1 MPELDDE
8 NGNKEG
14 NDGYLPRM
22 MSQASVLAAVSG
34 PSDASALEA
43 IARDEEL
50 AQAKALAEAE
60 AALEKAS
67 QAESAA
73 AAAEAAAEQQLAAM
87 KVENQLGWVRVGWE
101 ASGVRFKASK
111 IASIRGTSTHVQV
124 NAYPTRLCNR
134 MKECAHLSINHL
146 AFVQYSSFSTCP
158 SSTFNSGGR
167 GSSCSQSSR
176 GSRRCQSCL

>member
-8 NGNKEG
+8 NDNTEG

-43 IARDEEL
+43 IAREEEL

-87 KVENQLGWVRVGWE
+87 KVKKTIRLGKSWLGSKWGEIENIDSEYKRQLHTC
-101 ASGVRFKASK
+101 ASSCMPHR
-111 IASIRGTSTHVQV
+111 H
-124 NAYPTRLCNR
+124 CNR
-134 MKECAHLSINHL
+134 MKKCAHLSINHL

-158 SSTFNSGGR
+158 
-167 GSSCSQSSR
+167 
-176 GSRRCQSCL
+176 